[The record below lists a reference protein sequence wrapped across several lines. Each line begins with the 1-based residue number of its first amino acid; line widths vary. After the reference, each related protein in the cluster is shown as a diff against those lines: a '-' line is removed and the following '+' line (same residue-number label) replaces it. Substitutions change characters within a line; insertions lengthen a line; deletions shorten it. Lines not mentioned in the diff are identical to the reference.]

1 MTNRII
7 IDQVSRRLRDVT
19 KKTWQQDILLAA
31 LNSAFQSVVNVRP
44 DSNTVHRNMTLVEGH
59 EQRIDDD
66 LYKLVHV
73 LHNVDRTTNQPRRA
87 ITKANMGTMDS
98 IFPHWRQDKPR
109 GYIEHY
115 MLDELDDRVFYNWPP
130 ARGINAPVTAAEPP
144 VEPVA
149 PQPPEGGFPTQG
161 FDYDN
166 TTGEHT
172 IVDSTNYISNR
183 TSGWVTSYFFADN
196 LPTEDG
202 RYYFESEVE
211 TFPTII
217 GVYEAGTRTTT
228 TSNTVGTSGDSAGYF
243 SGSVFRNNF
252 RALNFSSNEGDIIGM
267 EYEIRGSERLLRYYV
282 NGQLQDGEVQLT
294 DDTDYVPAMGIG
306 SGSNDTPAGLI
317 INGVTYLPDGAS
329 QWPPPLEVLDAF
341 QVELDAFQVEFDA
354 FLVLQQEFENTPI
367 GELIRI
373 VAAIVPVVTEADL
386 DEPIPLNSTH
396 HPAIMEWMLYYC
408 YAVDDELTANS
419 GRPDYHFRNFF
430 NLMNTKIQNT
440 LRIQQIRENV
450 DA

>member
-19 KKTWQQDILLAA
+19 KKTWQLDILLAA

-73 LHNVDRTTNQPRRA
+73 LHNVDPATNQPRRA

-98 IFPHWRQDKPR
+98 IFPHWRQDKVR

-130 ARGINAPVTAAEPP
+130 AAGPKTVI
-144 VEPVA
+144 
-149 PQPPEGGFPTQG
+149 G
-161 FDYDN
+161 
-166 TTGEHT
+166 
-172 IVDSTNYISNR
+172 
-183 TSGWVTSYFFADN
+183 
-196 LPTEDG
+196 EDG
-202 RYYFESEVE
+202 E
-211 TFPTII
+211 
-217 GVYEAGTRTTT
+217 
-228 TSNTVGTSGDSAGYF
+228 D
-243 SGSVFRNNF
+243 
-252 RALNFSSNEGDIIGM
+252 
-267 EYEIRGSERLLRYYV
+267 
-282 NGQLQDGEVQLT
+282 QLVSD
-294 DDTDYVPAMGIG
+294 
-306 SGSNDTPAGLI
+306 
-317 INGVTYLPDGAS
+317 
-329 QWPPPLEVLDAF
+329 
-341 QVELDAFQVEFDA
+341 
-354 FLVLQQEFENTPI
+354 
-367 GELIRI
+367 ELIRI

-386 DEPIPLNSTH
+386 DNPIPLNSTH

-419 GRPDYHFRNFF
+419 ARPDVHFRNFF